1 MIVLKFICPD
11 WVTKQLIGQKIVAN
25 LFGSYG
31 MCTSNVKHNLGLKP
45 LIQMRK
51 SSDIALQTNK
61 GTIVM
66 ERHFEKKID

>member
-1 MIVLKFICPD
+1 MS
-11 WVTKQLIGQKIVAN
+11 
-25 LFGSYG
+25 GSDG
-31 MCTSNVKHNLGLKP
+31 ICTSNVKHNLGLKP